1 MNPSSARRL
10 SIATLVS
17 AICASSMGFLSPSMI
32 NVASPSI
39 QSQLGASGPQL
50 LWIANS
56 ETLML
61 ACFILVGGALGDR
74 FGRKRVFA
82 LGIITYAVAAF
93 FCALINSVQ
102 LLIALRVLQGI
113 GGALMIP
120 GSLAL
125 IAANFEAGRRGS
137 AIGIW
142 SAATSATILMAPII
156 GGSLVNA
163 GLWRGVFIIHI
174 PLALAAL
181 IPLLWVPESRNPQQ
195 QKLDWLGVALITFA
209 LFLIS
214 YGAIEAGRTTLN
226 SRTALPI
233 LIGVALFILFILLE
247 AKIANPILPLRLFR
261 SRQFFGANLFTIFLY
276 GALQSTLFLFILNL
290 IQIQNYNPVFV
301 GIAVLP
307 STLLL
312 VLLSP
317 LAGRIADRIGTR
329 PLLFLGALLVGLGMA
344 GLALAGVTQGSED
357 YLRSY
362 LAPMIFIGLGMSM
375 VVSPLSTAVMNSSDS
390 QLVGTAS
397 GINNAI
403 SRAAGVLA
411 IAIIGALM
419 LSLYSG
425 AIRNQ
430 VELLSLEQHLKT
442 EIITQAA
449 ELGNAQVSEQVPA
462 QLHTTVE
469 DIFRQSFVQ
478 GFRWVALIGGGL
490 CWLSALVAL
499 LFISRKGRLPS

>member
-1 MNPSSARRL
+1 MNSSRRL

-17 AICASSMGFLSPSMI
+17 TICASSMGFLAPSMV
-32 NVASPSI
+32 NVASPAI
-39 QSQLGASGPQL
+39 QSNLGADGPQL

-61 ACFILVGGALGDR
+61 ACLILVGGALGDR

-82 LGIITYAVAAF
+82 LGTITYATAALL
-93 FCALINSVQ
+93 CAFTNSVQ
-102 LLIALRVLQGI
+102 LLIGLRVLQGI
-113 GGALMIP
+113 GGSLMVP

-125 IAANFEAGRRGS
+125 IAANFEEKRRGG

-142 SAATSATILMAPII
+142 SAATSAAILVAPII

-163 GLWRGVFIIHI
+163 GLWRGVFLIHI
-174 PLALAAL
+174 PLALASL
-181 IPLLWVPESRNPQQ
+181 ISLLWVPESRNPHR
-195 QKLDWLGVALITFA
+195 QKLDWIGVAFITLS

-214 YGAIEAGRTTLN
+214 YGAIEAGRTALN
-226 SRTALPI
+226 SRTLLSI
-233 LIGVALFILFILLE
+233 LIGLAFFIFFILLE
-247 AKIANPILPLRLFR
+247 AKIAHPILPLRLFR

-276 GALQSTLFLFILNL
+276 GALQSVLFLFILNL

-317 LAGRIADRIGTR
+317 WMGRMADRIGTR
-329 PLLFLGALLVGLGMA
+329 PLLFLGALLVGSGMIGLG
-344 GLALAGVTQGSED
+344 LVGVTQGSED

-362 LAPMIFIGLGMSM
+362 FVPMILIGLGLSM
-375 VVSPLSTAVMNSSDS
+375 VVSPLSTAVMNSSDQ

-411 IAIIGALM
+411 IAVIGSLM
-419 LSLYSG
+419 LSLYGG

-430 VELLSLEQHLKT
+430 VAALSLEPNLKA
-442 EIITQAA
+442 EIIAQAT
-449 ELGNAQVSEQVPA
+449 ELGNAQVPESIPI
-462 QLHTTVE
+462 QLQNSVQ
-469 DIFRQSFVQ
+469 DLFQQSFVQ

-490 CWLSALVAL
+490 CWLSAIAAL
-499 LFISRKGRLPS
+499 LFISKRRLRAS